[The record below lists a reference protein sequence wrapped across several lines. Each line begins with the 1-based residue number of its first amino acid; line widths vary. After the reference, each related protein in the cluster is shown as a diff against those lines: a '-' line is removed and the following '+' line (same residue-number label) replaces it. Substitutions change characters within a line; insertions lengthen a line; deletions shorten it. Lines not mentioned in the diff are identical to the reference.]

1 MKSEC
6 LLIVIGTD
14 FCINR
19 KKNEHFRQ
27 QLLSP
32 SSRSFILQKNQFDK
46 LASEA
51 KILENEIN
59 GSVASFEKKKNMT
72 CYTVPVNRNSIEL
85 VISTD
90 INQL

>member
-1 MKSEC
+1 MS
-6 LLIVIGTD
+6 TS
-14 FCINR
+14 N
-19 KKNEHFRQ
+19 N
-27 QLLSP
+27 S
-32 SSRSFILQKNQFDK
+32 SSRQAAILSENKRSQFDK

-59 GSVASFEKKKNMT
+59 RLVASFEKENNLK

-85 VISTD
+85 VISAD